1 MIQWKTHMK
10 RYHDVDVEPNVANLI
25 TTDEKLENDY
35 NTANNKLLLE
45 DTTKKI
51 TSSNKTNDVGFIS
64 PATSKSCPAA
74 DCKFQTNNISELN
87 DHIDS
92 IHESR

>member
-25 TTDEKLENDY
+25 TTDETLENDY

-45 DTTKKI
+45 DTTKI
-51 TSSNKTNDVGFIS
+51 I
-64 PATSKSCPAA
+64 P
-74 DCKFQTNNISELN
+74 
-87 DHIDS
+87 
-92 IHESR
+92 